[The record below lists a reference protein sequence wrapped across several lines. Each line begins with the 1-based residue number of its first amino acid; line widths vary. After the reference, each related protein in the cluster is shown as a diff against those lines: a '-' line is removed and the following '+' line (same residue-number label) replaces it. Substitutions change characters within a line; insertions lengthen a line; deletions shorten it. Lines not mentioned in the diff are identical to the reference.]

1 MARAL
6 ARCREVDVRRVPTIE
21 RVPIIDLFAGA
32 GGLSLAAREAGG
44 EVRLDVDFDPVT
56 CATLRANSD
65 HNAGEVLEADV
76 GTLNGRD
83 LRSRANV
90 GSADPLLMVGGPPCQ
105 PFSKA
110 AFWSEDGDDAAYRR
124 ARARGE
130 TAPRPK
136 RHGHRL
142 DERRFLVQDFLRLVV
157 DANADGFVFEN
168 VASLLAPRSRHM
180 LDAFIAATHRAGYQ
194 TTLVRANAVEFGV
207 PQRRERVFVLG
218 AKRGRPVAPTPTHT
232 LDTER
237 FPDRHPAATA
247 GPALAPFRS
256 RKYLEPEEV
265 VEGRWAEHL
274 RTVPPGWNY
283 KAHTAWGGHPNPTF
297 VTETR
302 FWNFLLKLSPD
313 LPSWTIPANP
323 GPWTGPFHWDTRRLR
338 TPELAALQGFPP
350 DYVFTGSRRERVRQ
364 IGNAAPPPL
373 AAPMI
378 RSVIDCIEGTGA
390 AAEPEQQVA
399 WAV

>member
-1 MARAL
+1 M
-6 ARCREVDVRRVPTIE
+6 
-21 RVPIIDLFAGA
+21 
-32 GGLSLAAREAGG
+32 LS
-44 EVRLDVDFDPVT
+44 
-56 CATLRANSD
+56 
-65 HNAGEVLEADV
+65 
-76 GTLNGRD
+76 GRD
-83 LRSRANV
+83 LRSLAEVDR
-90 GSADPLLMVGGPPCQ
+90 GEPLLIVGGPPCQ

-130 TAPRPK
+130 KAARPK
-136 RHGHRL
+136 RHGHRP
-142 DERRFLVQDFLRLVV
+142 DDRRFLVEDFLRLVV
-157 DANADGFVFEN
+157 EANADGFVFEN
-168 VASLLAPRSRHM
+168 VASLLAPRNRPM
-180 LDAFIAATHRAGYQ
+180 LDAFVAATHRAGFR
-194 TTLVRANAVEFGV
+194 TTQVRATAIEFGV

-218 AKRGRPVAPTPTHT
+218 AKRGDPIAPKPTHT

-237 FPDRHPAATA
+237 FPDRHPVATA

-256 RKYLEPEEV
+256 RKYYEPEEV

-338 TPELAALQGFPP
+338 TPELAALQGFPA

-378 RSVIDCIEGTGA
+378 RSVIDCIEGRRA
-390 AAEPEQQVA
+390 AAEPEEQLA